1 MPFRKAPGLPSEHS
15 RTQEMFGSPT
25 DEGERPYLIANIDG
39 GARGNPGPAG
49 YGVVLQ
55 DQSGVKIDTLHEYLG
70 QQTNNFAEYSG
81 LVAALEYALKHGHRN
96 LKVRSDSELLVKQI
110 KGQYKVRIEA
120 LLDIYREAK
129 ELIRKLDSFHI
140 QHVYR
145 EQNREADRLANLA
158 MDQGMGKRANTTN
171 SFANEAK
178 EVTGIVTGGVVHFL
192 EGSLPEGA
200 KVIVR
205 LKH

>member
-1 MPFRKAPGLPSEHS
+1 MPFRKAPVNS
-15 RTQEMFGSPT
+15 RTQEMFGSPQEEN
-25 DEGERPYLIANIDG
+25 DLPCLLANIDG

-55 DQSGVKIDTLHEYLG
+55 DESGKKIDTLNEYLG
-70 QQTNNFAEYSG
+70 AQTNNFAEYSG
-81 LVAALEYALKHGHRN
+81 LIAALEYALGHGYRN

-110 KGQYKVRIEA
+110 KGEYKVRSEA
-120 LLDIYREAK
+120 LLDIFREAK
-129 ELIRKLDSFHI
+129 DLIRKLDSFHI

-158 MDQGMGKRANTTN
+158 MDQGTGKRSAAAPQ
-171 SFANEAK
+171 SSEQI

-200 KVIVR
+200 RVVVR
-205 LKH
+205 LKK

>member
-1 MPFRKAPGLPSEHS
+1 MPFRKAPGHFSENS
-15 RTQEMFGSPT
+15 RTQEMFGSSH
-25 DEGERPYLIANIDG
+25 DENDQPCLIANIDG

-55 DQSGVKIDTLHEYLG
+55 DESGKKIDTLHEYLG
-70 QQTNNFAEYSG
+70 AQTNNFAEYSG
-81 LVAALEYALKHGHRN
+81 LVAALEYALSHNFRT

-110 KGQYKVRIEA
+110 KGEYKVRSEA
-120 LLDIYREAK
+120 LFDVYREAK
-129 ELIRKLDSFHI
+129 DLIRKLDSFHI

-158 MDQGMGKRANTTN
+158 MDQGTGKRTATPPQN
-171 SFANEAK
+171 SQPQ
-178 EVTGIVTGGVVHFL
+178 EVAGIVTGGVVHFL

-200 KVIVR
+200 KVVVR
-205 LKH
+205 LKR

>member
-1 MPFRKAPGLPSEHS
+1 MPFRKAPGSTPEIS
-15 RTQEMFGSPT
+15 RTQEMFGSPKE
-25 DEGERPYLIANIDG
+25 DSDQPCLVANIDG

-49 YGVVLQ
+49 YGVLLQ
-55 DQSGVKIDTLHEYLG
+55 DQSGAKVDSLHEYLG
-70 QQTNNFAEYSG
+70 AQTNNFAEYSG
-81 LVAALEYALKHGHRN
+81 LIAALEYALKHGYRR

-110 KGQYKVRIEA
+110 KGEYKVRSDA

-158 MDQGMGKRANTTN
+158 MDQGTGKRAVAPAQ
-171 SFANEAK
+171 SSGCE
-178 EVTGIVTGGVVHFL
+178 EITGIVTGGVVHFL

-200 KVIVR
+200 KVVVR
-205 LKH
+205 LKR

>member
-1 MPFRKAPGLPSEHS
+1 MPFRKVPGPLSEQS
-15 RTQEMFGSPT
+15 RTQEMFGSP
-25 DEGERPYLIANIDG
+25 GENDDQPCLIANIDG

-49 YGVVLQ
+49 YGVLLQ
-55 DQSGVKIDTLHEYLG
+55 DDSGKKLDALHEYLG
-70 QQTNNFAEYSG
+70 AQTNNFAEYSG
-81 LVAALEYALKHGHRN
+81 LVAALEYAFSHGYRRMR
-96 LKVRSDSELLVKQI
+96 VRSDSELLVKQI
-110 KGQYKVRIEA
+110 KGEYKVRSEA

-129 ELIRKLDSFHI
+129 DLIRKLDSFHI

-158 MDQGMGKRANTTN
+158 MDEGMGKRTAAPQQ
-171 SFANEAK
+171 SSEPR

-200 KVIVR
+200 KVTVR
-205 LKH
+205 LKG

>member
-96 LKVRSDSELLVKQI
+96 MKVRSDSELLVKQI
-110 KGQYKVRIEA
+110 KGEYKVRSEA

-145 EQNREADRLANLA
+145 EQIGR
-158 MDQGMGKRANTTN
+158 
-171 SFANEAK
+171 
-178 EVTGIVTGGVVHFL
+178 
-192 EGSLPEGA
+192 
-200 KVIVR
+200 
-205 LKH
+205 

>member
-1 MPFRKAPGLPSEHS
+1 MPFRKAPGSLSEKS
-15 RTQEMFGSPT
+15 RTQEMFGSPREES
-25 DEGERPYLIANIDG
+25 DQPCLIANIDG

-55 DQSGVKIDTLHEYLG
+55 DQAGKRIDALHEFLG
-70 QQTNNFAEYSG
+70 AQTNNFAEYSG
-81 LVAALEYALKHGHRN
+81 LIAALEYALSHSYRS

-110 KGQYKVRIEA
+110 KGEYKVRSEA
-120 LLDIYREAK
+120 LFDIYREAK
-129 ELIRKLDSFHI
+129 DLIRKLDSFHI

-158 MDQGMGKRANTTN
+158 MDQGTGKRTAAPPQN
-171 SFANEAK
+171 SEPT

-192 EGSLPEGA
+192 EGTLPEGA

-205 LKH
+205 LKR

>member
-1 MPFRKAPGLPSEHS
+1 MPFRKAPGPLSEKS
-15 RTQEMFGSPT
+15 RTQEMFGSPH
-25 DEGERPYLIANIDG
+25 DENGQPCLVANIDG

-55 DQSGVKIDTLHEYLG
+55 DESGNKIDTLHEYLG
-70 QQTNNFAEYSG
+70 AQTNNFAEYSG
-81 LVAALEYALKHGHRN
+81 LVAALEYALSRN
-96 LKVRSDSELLVKQI
+96 YRSLKVRSDSELLVKQI
-110 KGQYKVRIEA
+110 KGEYKVRSEA
-120 LLDIYREAK
+120 LFDIYREAK
-129 ELIRKLDSFHI
+129 DLIRKLDSFHI

-158 MDQGMGKRANTTN
+158 MDQGTGKRSTAPQP
-171 SFANEAK
+171 SSEPK

-200 KVIVR
+200 KVTVR
-205 LKH
+205 LKR

>member
-1 MPFRKAPGLPSEHS
+1 
-15 RTQEMFGSPT
+15 MFSSPQASD
-25 DEGERPYLIANIDG
+25 DEPVLVANIDG

-55 DQSGVKIDTLHEYLG
+55 DASGAKIDSLHEYLG
-70 QQTNNFAEYSG
+70 AQTNNFAEYSG
-81 LVAALEYALKHGHRN
+81 LVAALEYALKNGYSS

-110 KGQYKVRIEA
+110 KGEYKVRSEA
-120 LLDIYREAK
+120 LFDIYREAK
-129 ELIRKLDSFHI
+129 DLIRKLDSFHI

-158 MDQGMGKRANTTN
+158 MDQGTGKRTAAPQQ
-171 SFANEAK
+171 SSDAK

-200 KVIVR
+200 KVVVR
-205 LKH
+205 LKR

>member
-1 MPFRKAPGLPSEHS
+1 MPFRKAPGHLSEKS
-15 RTQEMFGSPT
+15 KTQEMFGSPQ
-25 DEGERPYLIANIDG
+25 DESDEPGLIANIDG

-55 DQSGVKIDTLHEYLG
+55 DESGKKIDSLHEYLG
-70 QQTNNFAEYSG
+70 AQTNNFAEYSG
-81 LVAALEYALKHGHRN
+81 LIAALEYALSHNYRN

-110 KGQYKVRIEA
+110 KGEYKVRSEA

-129 ELIRKLDSFHI
+129 DLIRKLNSFHI

-158 MDQGMGKRANTTN
+158 MDQGTGKRTVAP
-171 SFANEAK
+171 APGKGPE
-178 EVTGIVTGGVVHFL
+178 EVTGIVTGGVVHIL

-200 KVIVR
+200 QVIVR
-205 LKH
+205 LKR

>member
-1 MPFRKAPGLPSEHS
+1 MPFRKAPGTAERSG
-15 RTQEMFGSPT
+15 TQELFGSPQASN
-25 DEGERPYLIANIDG
+25 EGPILVANIDG

-49 YGVVLQ
+49 YGVVFQ
-55 DQSGVKIDTLHEYLG
+55 DASGAKIGSLHEYLG
-70 QQTNNFAEYSG
+70 AQTNNFAEYSG
-81 LVAALEYALKHGHRN
+81 LVAALEYAIKHGYRN

-110 KGQYKVRIEA
+110 KGEYKVRSEV

-129 ELIRKLDSFHI
+129 DLIRKLESFHI

-158 MDQGMGKRANTTN
+158 MDKGTGKRTTAPQP
-171 SFANEAK
+171 STEAK

-200 KVIVR
+200 RVVVR
-205 LKH
+205 LKN